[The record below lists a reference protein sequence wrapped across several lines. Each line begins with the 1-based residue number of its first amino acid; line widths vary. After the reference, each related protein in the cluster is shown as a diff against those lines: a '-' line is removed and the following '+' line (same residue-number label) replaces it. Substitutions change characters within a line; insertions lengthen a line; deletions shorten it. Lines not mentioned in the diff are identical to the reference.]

1 MIIGIVQMGI
11 EWVDIYRNMNKIEEF
26 VKEAHDKNVE
36 LLLFPEM
43 SLTGFTMDISKHILL
58 GKDIVNWL
66 IRIASGYDISI
77 GLGFGSIVDEK
88 GFRSLAPKTLTL
100 AEYEGFPAHA
110 RALSYRLDDLD

>member
-11 EWVDIYRNMNKIEEF
+11 EWEDIYRNMNKIEEF

-58 GKDIVNWL
+58 EKDIVNWL

-88 GFRSLAPKTLTL
+88 GLN
-100 AEYEGFPAHA
+100 EYVIVSNEGEILGLLQQNTSFQ
-110 RALSYRLDDLD
+110 L